1 MPSLPDAEQVASML
15 VRLGA
20 KYWHSSVGIGWAA
33 ERACFDARVL
43 GDFEDGPAFD
53 RNRIFWAELSSS
65 GLAVPVHDGAR
76 SRGLFS
82 FDGTTVRYLHFD
94 PLGAL
99 ASLLRNERR
108 ALHEHEAVAL
118 ARLFAEVVLR
128 ERERSAI
135 VVGSLDAAHDLAAEL
150 APGWRLSDRAV
161 AVCTS
166 ELAPPRVESP
176 SASSYRARTTEG
188 SLVFC
193 AAFGPDRGQY
203 EFAAHRF
210 DVDHGGTIRQRYGLL
225 AKPLFVP
232 R

>member
-1 MPSLPDAEQVASML
+1 ML

-20 KYWHSSVGIGWAA
+20 KYWHSGVGIGWTA
-33 ERACFDARVL
+33 ERAWFDARVL
-43 GDFEDGPAFD
+43 GDFEDGPTFD
-53 RNRIFWAELSSS
+53 RNRIFWAEVSSS
-65 GLAVPVHDGAR
+65 GLAVPIHDGAR

-82 FDGTTVRYLHFD
+82 FDGTTIRYLHSD

-108 ALHEHEAVAL
+108 PLHEHEAVAL

-128 ERERSAI
+128 ERQRSAN
-135 VVGSLDAAHDLAAEL
+135 VVGNLDAAEDLAARL
-150 APGWRLSDRAV
+150 APGWRLSDRAL

-166 ELAPPRVESP
+166 ELAQPRVES
-176 SASSYRARTTEG
+176 SSVSSYRATTTEG
-188 SLVFC
+188 ALVFC

-203 EFAAHRF
+203 ELAEHCF
-210 DVDHGGTIRQRYGLL
+210 DVDHRGTIRQRYRLL